1 MKQKTAGY
9 SIWICSALFSLA
21 IATGAW
27 AADIH
32 KLVEDCTHCHG
43 KGGASTEPDVPI
55 IGGYSADYIFS
66 SLTALKN
73 QERPCPETEYRSGD
87 KKGTKTDMCQV
98 VKDMSHSD
106 IKQVAQYFSE
116 QKFVRAKQKFDPE
129 LAKKG
134 QEIHEKH
141 CEKCHSN
148 GASAAKDDAGIQAG
162 QHMAYLEQ
170 MCKEF
175 LSGARPIPKKMKAR
189 LEQLDKESINALIN
203 YYGSFQ

>member
-1 MKQKTAGY
+1 MKQKTTGY
-9 SIWICSALFSLA
+9 SKWICSALFSLF
-21 IATGAW
+21 IAPGAS
-27 AADIH
+27 AADTH

-55 IGGYSADYIFS
+55 IGGYSADYLIG

-98 VKDMSHSD
+98 VKDMSPSD
-106 IKQVAQYFSE
+106 IKQIAHYFSE
-116 QKFVRAKQKFDPE
+116 QKFVRAIQKFDPE

-141 CEKCHSN
+141 CEKCHSKN
-148 GASAAKDDAGIQAG
+148 ASEPNDNAGIQAG
-162 QHMAYLEQ
+162 QHMAYLEG

-175 LSGARPIPKKMKAR
+175 KSGTRPVPKKMRAR
-189 LEQLDKESINALIN
+189 LEQLDNESISALIN
-203 YYGSFQ
+203 FYGSFQ